1 MNKNY
6 VAYYRVS
13 TKRQGESGLGL
24 EAQKQAVN
32 LYAKTNGCIL
42 KEFTEVESGKK
53 DNRPQLDMAI
63 KECKQKNATLLIA
76 KLDRLSRN
84 VSFLFTLKQSINF
97 VCLDL
102 PDLNTLTLG
111 IFATMAQHERELIS
125 KRTKSAL
132 QIKKQS
138 GMKLG
143 NPQNLTPQAR
153 EKGSHARARA
163 VWEDNNKVQIYEY
176 IKMYISANP
185 NYLLKEISYHLN
197 RLGYKRSGYITTDGK
212 EFTPQVVHYYI
223 NYYKRNNLL

>member
-1 MNKNY
+1 MNNFI
-6 VAYYRVS
+6 AYYRVS

-24 EAQKQAVN
+24 ESQKQAVN
-32 LYAKTNGCIL
+32 LYAQANGCIL

-53 DNRPQLDMAI
+53 DNRPQLEIAI
-63 KECKQKNATLLIA
+63 KECKQKNAILLIA

-125 KRTKSAL
+125 KRTKAAL
-132 QIKKQS
+132 QVKKQN
-138 GMKLG
+138 GVKLG
-143 NPQNLTPQAR
+143 SPKNLTTEAAK
-153 EKGSHARARA
+153 KGAMSRKRA
-163 VWEDNNKVQIYEY
+163 VWDDNNKVQIYEF

-185 NYLLKEISYHLN
+185 DYLLKEISYNLN
-197 RLGYKRSGYITTDGK
+197 RLGYKRSGYLPTDGK
-212 EFTPQVVHYYI
+212 EFTPQNVHYLI
-223 NYYKRNNLL
+223 NYYKNEGLL

>member
-1 MNKNY
+1 MNNNY

-63 KECKQKNATLLIA
+63 KECKQRNATLLIA

-111 IFATMAQHERELIS
+111 IFATMAQHERGLIS

-132 QIKKQS
+132 QIKNQS
-138 GMKLG
+138 
-143 NPQNLTPQAR
+143 
-153 EKGSHARARA
+153 
-163 VWEDNNKVQIYEY
+163 
-176 IKMYISANP
+176 
-185 NYLLKEISYHLN
+185 
-197 RLGYKRSGYITTDGK
+197 
-212 EFTPQVVHYYI
+212 
-223 NYYKRNNLL
+223 